1 MNATV
6 LQRDAFMPR
15 QPRGLGLGLVL
26 ALIAHVLLVIALAI
40 GVNWRSHEPQG
51 VEAEL
56 WSATPQAAAPRAVE
70 PEPQPTPPA
79 PKPPQPEPRRPEPAP
94 EPKPAPV
101 QQPVPD
107 PQIAIEKAKREQAK
121 KEQLREE
128 QEEREQA
135 KKEQAKRDKAE
146 QLKKEQAKQDKAKRE
161 EAKREES
168 ERAKEAQDRKQQL
181 AEKEK
186 ERADA
191 AKLAAAREANL
202 KRMMGQAG
210 ATGGPTATGTAAR
223 SSGPS
228 PGYAG
233 RIAAL
238 VKRNIAYQLQSGSAP
253 VATVEVRVA
262 SDGTII
268 GMRLTKSSGD
278 KLYDDAVLRAI
289 DKTGTFPR
297 DTNGTIPSPMELN
310 FRATD

>member
-26 ALIAHVLLVIALAI
+26 ALIAHVLLVIALAF
-40 GVNWRSHEPQG
+40 GVSWRSHDPQG

-56 WSATPQAAAPRAVE
+56 WSATPQAAAPRAAE
-70 PEPQPTPPA
+70 PEPQPEPRPKPPE
-79 PKPPQPEPRRPEPAP
+79 PKPPQPEARRPEPAP
-94 EPKPAPV
+94 EPKPTPV
-101 QQPVPD
+101 QPPAPD

-146 QLKKEQAKQDKAKRE
+146 QLKKEQAKQDKARRE
-161 EAKREES
+161 EA
-168 ERAKEAQDRKQQL
+168 ERAKDEQERKKQL
-181 AEKEK
+181 ADKEK

-191 AKLAAAREANL
+191 ARLAAAREANL

-238 VKRNIAYQLQSGSAP
+238 VKRNIAYQLRSGSAP

-310 FRATD
+310 FRAND

>member
-6 LQRDAFMPR
+6 LQRDVFMPR
-15 QPRGLGLGLVL
+15 RPRGLGLGLVL
-26 ALIAHVLLVIALAI
+26 AIIAHVLLVIALAI

-56 WSATPQAAAPRAVE
+56 WSATPQAAAPRAAE
-70 PEPQPTPPA
+70 PEPQPTPPP
-79 PKPPQPEPRRPEPAP
+79 PKPPQPEARRPEPAP
-94 EPKPAPV
+94 APKPAPV

-135 KKEQAKRDKAE
+135 KEQARKEQAKRDKAE
-146 QLKKEQAKQDKAKRE
+146 QLKKEQAKRE
-161 EAKREES
+161 EA
-168 ERAKEAQDRKQQL
+168 ERAKDEQDRKKQL
-181 AEKEK
+181 ADKEK

-238 VKRNIAYQLQSGSAP
+238 VKRNIAYRNDSGGNP

-262 SDGTII
+262 TDGTII
-268 GMRLTKSSGD
+268 GMKLTKSSGD
-278 KLYDDAVLRAI
+278 KLFDDAVLRAI
-289 DKTGTFPR
+289 DKTGIFPR

-310 FRATD
+310 FRAND